1 MTNQDKNNDN
11 LTPSNQGKI
20 NKYSS
25 DLIKKGLDLAR
36 SLEKPQETPESW
48 RLKGN
53 DFFNS
58 GLFEEAL
65 KCYENA
71 IKLDPNYSLAWN
83 NKGSVFGYFKNY
95 KQALNCYDKAVETD
109 PTHDLAWK
117 NRAKVLGGK
126 FQRYEDAIYSYQQ
139 VLKINPNDTESWWLL
154 GNDWEKIGNF
164 EKALESYHI
173 ALKINENQWHIWL
186 ICGDLLSKMNR
197 FEEAL
202 NSYHNVLKFKPNKSK
217 NQEAIDLLKNHF
229 QKHIIWFKCGEIL
242 SKLEYYEDSLS
253 SYKKALEISKNFQDK
268 DIQIEILMCCAAES
282 LKLQSYIDAI
292 SYFDQCLELKP
303 NNNQIGKI
311 WFYKG
316 QIFLQLKMY
325 ENVIYCYDQALI
337 YQKDN
342 IEIYNNKAYA
352 LERLGYYIEAIN
364 SYQEALQINPN
375 DEISITN
382 SLRLFDKLNEIIE
395 SQKDDL
401 TKKNWKCIVNSTY
414 FKDRFLKYKFSDKYA
429 VADLELSPNGK
440 FLVAIDTRGLLCI
453 WNLQEKRKVKDID
466 FSIKDKILNCIN
478 NQPYSYSYFKDRF
491 YYSYK
496 KKFNY
501 VREFYLENLLDKSNI
516 SDLSF
521 DQINEIIDLLGD
533 QCYRLA
539 ISSDNNYLFGINGY
553 SIKTWNLHSGEL
565 LSCIEKEYNDIALNL
580 HQHLAIIPCVYG
592 LTVWNLLTGQIE
604 KKLNINSQFENYLC
618 YTNFLQL
625 SEDENY
631 ISCNFSI
638 FLNTI
643 SKVPEC
649 ISGEYELGLLSTQGN
664 NFISFINFIKSQSF
678 KSFKEAALDHLFNY
692 LKLSEVIITW
702 DINTGKLFFVKENKT
717 KLSGGNSLF
726 VNINSNRKQV
736 LNGFSS
742 KSSSYSLQIINAQ
755 SSEIINSINISA
767 PAVNFEIKLL
777 DELIFIFDNDK
788 QKSTDGVY
796 IYNFKNNEIQYQLD
810 SDNDIFSNNIIDKE
824 TKSIIV
830 GCADSTIKIWNYLT
844 GDILS
849 LNSQHHSYVST

>member
-53 DFFNS
+53 DFLHS

-71 IKLDPNYSLAWN
+71 VKLDPNYSLAWN
-83 NKGSVFGYFKNY
+83 NKGTVFGRLEKY
-95 KQALNCYDKAVETD
+95 QEALNCYNKAVETD
-109 PTHDLAWK
+109 PTNDLAWK
-117 NRAKVLGGK
+117 NRGKVLSQQ
-126 FQRYEDAIYSYQQ
+126 FQCYEDAIYSYQQ
-139 VLKINPNDTESWWLL
+139 VLKINPDDSDSWLL
-154 GNDWEKIGNF
+154 LGRDWEKMRNF
-164 EKALESYHI
+164 ENALESYNQ
-173 ALKINENQWHIWL
+173 ALQIKENDWRVWMACGLLHFQMNNYKEAILCFDNFIQLKPKDQNLISDVNIWQL
-186 ICGDLLSKMNR
+186 HGSILYELQHY
-197 FEEAL
+197 EEAI
-202 NSYHNVLKFKPNKSK
+202 SSFDKCLKY
-217 NQEAIDLLKNHF
+217 
-229 QKHIIWFKCGEIL
+229 
-242 SKLEYYEDSLS
+242 LERQPDT
-253 SYKKALEISKNFQDK
+253 
-268 DIQIEILMCCAAES
+268 
-282 LKLQSYIDAI
+282 
-292 SYFDQCLELKP
+292 
-303 NNNQIGKI
+303 KI
-311 WFYKG
+311 AGLAWFYKG
-316 QIFLQLKMY
+316 QAFLDLRLYK
-325 ENVIYCYDQALI
+325 NALICYDNALI
-337 YQKDN
+337 YDPN
-342 IEIYNNKAYA
+342 DIVIWNNRGSI
-352 LERLGYYIEAIN
+352 LEEMENYQEAIN
-364 SYQEALQINPN
+364 SYQKALEIDPNYELTIN
-375 DEISITN
+375 N
-382 SLRLFDKLNEIIE
+382 SLRLFEKLNEIIE

-401 TKKNWKCIVNSTY
+401 TKKNWKCIATSTY

-453 WNLQEKRKVKDID
+453 WNLEEKRKVKDID
-466 FSIKDKILNCIN
+466 FSIKDKIQNLIN
-478 NQPYSYSYFKDRF
+478 NQPYCYFKDRF

-501 VREFYLENLLDKSNI
+501 VQECYLEKLLDKSKI

-553 SIKTWNLHSGEL
+553 SIKTWNLNSGEL
-565 LSCIEKEYNDIALNL
+565 LSCIEKEYNDIAFNL
-580 HQHLAIIPCVYG
+580 HQYLAIIPSVYG
-592 LTVWNLLTGQIE
+592 LSVWNLLTGKIE
-604 KKLNINSQFENYLC
+604 KKLNINSQFENHLC

-638 FLNTI
+638 FLDNI
-643 SKVPEC
+643 LKVTEC
-649 ISGEYELGLLSTQGN
+649 ISGEFELGLLSTKGQ
-664 NFISFINFIKSQSF
+664 NFVSFINFIKSQSF
-678 KSFKEAALDHLFNY
+678 KSLKELALDHLFNY

-702 DINTGKLFFVKENKT
+702 DINTGELLFVKENKT
-717 KLSGGNSLF
+717 KFSGGNSLF
-726 VNINSNRKQV
+726 VNIHSNRKQV

-788 QKSTDGVY
+788 RKSTDGVY
-796 IYNFKNNEIQYQLD
+796 IYNFKNNDIQFQLD
-810 SDNDIFSNNIIDKE
+810 SNTDIFSNNIIDKE

-849 LNSQHHSYVST
+849 LNSHHNSYISTLSNLVCQNLFASSGDDRIIKLWKY